1 MCSLQKCIRFY
12 LGTLASRSA
21 SEIFCLFSN
30 STSLSFSSCFF
41 PHVFVKKNVF
51 VCFDFVFRGG
61 LQNLFVLM
69 NGKTVDSLYLMGYF
83 YITSI
88 IFSYTS
94 CLWAI
99 RMYHKQLVYAWRK
112 HDLLLLCVQI
122 IWWWAQATCR
132 QRTCNEKDKWNI
144 LTVFLQVK
152 LYGYFTILEWST
164 TAAYVFR
171 SHKEVLVNVVHATVH
186 IYGKPT
192 SFKNRKRHLRVS
204 QDFH

>member
-12 LGTLASRSA
+12 PGTLVSRSA

-88 IFSYTS
+88 IFP
-94 CLWAI
+94 I
-99 RMYHKQLVYAWRK
+99 HLVYGRFACTTNSWCT
-112 HDLLLLCVQI
+112 HDLSMTYFYYAFKLYDGEHKRLAVNERVTKRTSEISLRYSCKSSCTVI
-122 IWWWAQATCR
+122 LRFLSEAQL
-132 QRTCNEKDKWNI
+132 QRTFSD
-144 LTVFLQVK
+144 LT
-152 LYGYFTILEWST
+152 
-164 TAAYVFR
+164 
-171 SHKEVLVNVVHATVH
+171 
-186 IYGKPT
+186 
-192 SFKNRKRHLRVS
+192 RK
-204 QDFH
+204 F